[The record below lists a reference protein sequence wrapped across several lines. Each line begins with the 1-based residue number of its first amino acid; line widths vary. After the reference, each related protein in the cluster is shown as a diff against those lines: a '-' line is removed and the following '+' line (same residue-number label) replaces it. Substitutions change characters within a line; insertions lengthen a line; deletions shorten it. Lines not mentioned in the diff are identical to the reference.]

1 MSKIHD
7 TLEGERAQGFHL
19 PSNIE
24 FTDMV
29 TLFWTHFSGER
40 FETVYPRSTAN
51 EFLAKHLIPQKEQ
64 GLLSDVGIKEL
75 QPLGTF

>member
-7 TLEGERAQGFHL
+7 TVDGERAQGFHL
-19 PSNIE
+19 PSNVE

-29 TLFWTHFSGER
+29 TLFWTRFSGER

-51 EFLAKHLIPQKEQ
+51 EFLAKFNPDRLATLVLDRIREV
-64 GLLSDVGIKEL
+64 SE
-75 QPLGTF
+75 

>member
-19 PSNIE
+19 PSNVE

-29 TLFWTHFSGER
+29 TLFWTRFSGER

-64 GLLSDVGIKEL
+64 GLLSDAGIKEL